1 MRFIYKFFI
10 LISIA
15 SFAASCAGESKPNTP
30 LETLKAYTTA
40 IKQKDT
46 TTMKLLLS
54 NGSIKMAE
62 EEAKSRGVT
71 LDEVVKRETLFD
83 QTQRTV
89 EFRNEKLDGDKAT
102 IEMKDSYN
110 AWNTV
115 AFVREDGAWK
125 IDRQSAADMM
135 MQDFERQ
142 QKENDEK
149 FNQGRQP

>member
-1 MRFIYKFFI
+1 MRFIYKFLF
-10 LISIA
+10 LF
-15 SFAASCAGESKPNTP
+15 SFALLAACADEKKPDTP

-54 NGSIKMAE
+54 DASIKMAE
-62 EEAKSRGVT
+62 TEAKSRGVT

-83 QTQRTV
+83 QSQRTV
-89 EFRNEKLDGDKAT
+89 EFRNEKIDGDKAT

-115 AFVREDGAWK
+115 PFVRESGAWK
-125 IDRQSAADMM
+125 IDKQSAADIM

-149 FNQGRQP
+149 FNQSR

>member
-1 MRFIYKFFI
+1 MRFYSKFII
-10 LISIA
+10 LILTA
-15 SFAASCAGESKPNTP
+15 SLLACADEEKPSTP
-30 LETLKAYTTA
+30 LTTLKAYTLA

-71 LDEVVKRETLFD
+71 LDEVVRRETLFD

-89 EFRNEKLDGDKAT
+89 EFRNEKIDGDKAT

-115 AFVREDGAWK
+115 PFIREEGIWK
-125 IDRQSAADMM
+125 IDKQAAANIM

-142 QKENDEK
+142 QKENEDK
-149 FNQGRQP
+149 INQSRQP

>member
-1 MRFIYKFFI
+1 MRFYSKIII
-10 LISIA
+10 LILSA
-15 SFAASCAGESKPNTP
+15 TFFACAGEEKPDTP
-30 LETLKAYTTA
+30 LETLKAYTIA

-54 NGSIKMAE
+54 DASIKMAE

-71 LDEVVKRETLFD
+71 LDEVVRRETLFD

-89 EFRNEKLDGDKAT
+89 EFRNEKIDGDKAT

-115 AFVREDGAWK
+115 PFIRENGVWK
-125 IDRQSAADMM
+125 IDKQSAADIM
-135 MQDFERQ
+135 MQDFEKQ
-142 QKENDEK
+142 QKENEDK
-149 FNQGRQP
+149 INQGRQP

>member
-1 MRFIYKFFI
+1 MRFYSKFII
-10 LISIA
+10 LILTA
-15 SFAASCAGESKPNTP
+15 PFLASCAGEAKPDTP

-54 NGSIKMAE
+54 DASIKMDE
-62 EEAKSRGVT
+62 DEAKSRGVT

-89 EFRNEKLDGDKAT
+89 EFRNEKIDGDKAT

-115 AFVREDGAWK
+115 PFIRENDRWK
-125 IDRQSAADMM
+125 IDKQAAADIM
-135 MQDFERQ
+135 MQGFEQ
-142 QKENDEK
+142 NDK
-149 FNQGRQP
+149 KLDDIINQGRQP

>member
-1 MRFIYKFFI
+1 MRFYSRFIVLILTAMFF
-10 LISIA
+10 A
-15 SFAASCAGESKPNTP
+15 CAGEEKPKTP
-30 LETLKAYTTA
+30 LETLKAYTLA

-54 NGSIKMAE
+54 DGSIKMAE

-89 EFRNEKLDGDKAT
+89 EFRNEKIDGDKAT

-115 AFVREDGAWK
+115 PFIREAGIWK
-125 IDRQSAADMM
+125 IDKQAAANQML
-135 MQDFERQ
+135 QDFEQ
-142 QKENDEK
+142 NDK
-149 FNQGRQP
+149 KLDDIINQGRQP